1 MQNTFGVKVFQ
12 TTENLARE
20 RLRDLLVETTVFPET
35 ARNRAT
41 RYVFQKAEGRV
52 ISTRITVRYDGGS
65 THMLKKVG
73 VSSKPRY
80 DTMLGWSRSFRVSL
94 SDFSASTTVTCRE
107 SSLSLAVLGISTCF
121 TAIIS
126 PVVAFSAR

>member
-1 MQNTFGVKVFQ
+1 MQKTFVVEVFQ
-12 TTENLARE
+12 ITENLASE
-20 RLRDLLVETTVFPET
+20 QLHGLLIETTVFPET

-41 RYVFQKAEGRV
+41 WYVFQKAEGRV

-80 DTMLGWSRSFRVSL
+80 DWM
-94 SDFSASTTVTCRE
+94 SA
-107 SSLSLAVLGISTCF
+107 
-121 TAIIS
+121 
-126 PVVAFSAR
+126 